1 LIGPTDTEGLKGRDQ
16 LRSTQFSVLSFTA
29 VAATVS
35 HRWMFGSITAQLGA
49 LEVQMVICDAR
60 QAREEHIHRA

>member
-1 LIGPTDTEGLKGRDQ
+1 M
-16 LRSTQFSVLSFTA
+16 
-29 VAATVS
+29 AATVS

>member
-1 LIGPTDTEGLKGRDQ
+1 
-16 LRSTQFSVLSFTA
+16 V

-49 LEVQMVICDAR
+49 LEVQMDTSNGVL
-60 QAREEHIHRA
+60 